1 MIDRLLP
8 STGTDKAVNVKDLLA
23 ISLLRYL
30 PFVISRVLFSLIL
43 GGAIS
48 QISAVLLSLIL

>member
-30 PFVISRVLFSLIL
+30 PFVISTVLFSLIL